1 MTWKTPSQIPRCH
14 GHRPQSSRPSRAGC
28 RRVPAARPLRAS
40 RPDVERP
47 MKGDRSMRWLA
58 CAQFCASAIALAV
71 CGCADRATKPND
83 HLPPECGSYVVVT
96 TDFTSGGHHPDL
108 GRLPRGGGEGP
119 RVGPFR
125 CGRPLYAG
133 LVYVVNRFGGD
144 NIQILDPAHGFTT
157 IRQIPVGPGSN
168 PHDIAVIAPD
178 RAYVSRYGSDGLLEI
193 DPRTGAARDT
203 ISLRRF
209 ADGDSIP
216 DMDRLFYQTPYLYI
230 ALERIDFGGGTYRPA
245 APSYLAV
252 LDTRTNTLVDADDTE
267 PGLQAIRLA
276 GLNPSAP
283 MIWDEVASVLLVP
296 EVGVYG
302 SLDGGVE
309 RVNLRTR
316 RSVGWLT
323 REEDLGG
330 DLVDFALGPN
340 GRGYATI
347 ADLHTSRHSSR
358 STEHGGA
365 HRRAPHLDGIR
376 SGGSGRHALR
386 TSARLRPDL
395 YRPGIEDLRGPHRP
409 RGLRSHAARPDG
421 PPAVRAGAVGMIR
434 RWVPGIRRWSG
445 VPASAAP
452 VSLFSIV
459 IRIGRRVYAGYRALS
474 AAHPA

>member
-1 MTWKTPSQIPRCH
+1 
-14 GHRPQSSRPSRAGC
+14 
-28 RRVPAARPLRAS
+28 
-40 RPDVERP
+40 

-96 TDFTSGGHHPDL
+96 TDFTSGGITQISADSLGVVERDL
-108 GRLPRGGGEGP
+108 ASVHSDAVARS
-119 RVGPFR
+119 
-125 CGRPLYAG
+125 YAG

-267 PGLQAIRLA
+267 PGLQAIRLE

-283 MIWDEVASVLLVP
+283 MIWDAVASVLLVP
-296 EVGVYG
+296 EAGVYG

-347 ADLHTSRHSSR
+347 ADLTYITSLVAFDLSTGARIGVLHTSTGFDLADLAVTPCGILLVCDR
-358 STEHGGA
+358 TYT
-365 HRRAPHLDGIR
+365 AP
-376 SGGSGRHALR
+376 
-386 TSARLRPDL
+386 
-395 YRPGIEDLRGPHRP
+395 
-409 RGLRSHAARPDG
+409 GLRIFEALTGR
-421 PPAVRAGAVGMIR
+421 VV
-434 RWVPGIRRWSG
+434 SG
-445 VPASAAP
+445 VTQP
-452 VSLFSIV
+452 VPTGLPPFELVRSE
-459 IRIGRRVYAGYRALS
+459 
-474 AAHPA
+474 